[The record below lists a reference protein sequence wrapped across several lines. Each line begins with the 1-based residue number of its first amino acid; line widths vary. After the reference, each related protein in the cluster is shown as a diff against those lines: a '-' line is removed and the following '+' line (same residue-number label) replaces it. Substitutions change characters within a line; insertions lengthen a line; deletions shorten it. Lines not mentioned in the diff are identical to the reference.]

1 MAINPRLNQHAA
13 TERHDF
19 CSHLDSIFDAYVIE
33 PVGMGIRPIRWQC
46 IHARTSIVVTCQQ
59 EMLGALTRGQLE
71 DFVVG

>member
-1 MAINPRLNQHAA
+1 
-13 TERHDF
+13 
-19 CSHLDSIFDAYVIE
+19 
-33 PVGMGIRPIRWQC
+33 MGIRPIRWQC